1 MPTRPAVSTTAK
13 ALPDH
18 HAALAAAGSTS
29 ASVTVFG
36 GSAAGARPAK
46 LASASTGMALGRV
59 MIMSGAGGALG
70 AEMVAN
76 SRPDGHT
83 LMISSSSTLTVNPHV
98 YKNMPFDSIKS
109 FAPIVM
115 PARLNLIL
123 AVHPRHAV
131 NTVKEFVEL
140 LKAQPGKLTYASSGN
155 GTNPQLGGILFGM
168 QTGTSSLH
176 VPFGGIA
183 PALNALLGGQV
194 DYMFDSATSIPH
206 VQAGKVK
213 ALAVVGPARLPSL
226 PTVPALSELGF
237 ADMTAVNGF
246 YAVMATAGTPPDV
259 VSRLNTEIVRIM
271 RQPGVMERVNGM
283 GLVNATSTPEQL
295 GKPTGA
301 DAAAGRFTYPALLG
315 VDGARAFA
323 REQVARACEAV
334 RVLEPAPGPL
344 SALAHYAVERA
355 V

>member
-1 MPTRPAVSTTAK
+1 MNRPHSSFADAVAIS
-13 ALPDH
+13 ALL
-18 HAALAAAGSTS
+18 LAAPAAAQAFPSKPVNLV
-29 ASVTVFG
+29 VTVPAG
-36 GSAAGARPAK
+36 GSIDAVARLIAADLAPVLGQPVLVVNRP
-46 LASASTGMALGRV
+46 
-59 MIMSGAGGALG
+59 GAGGNLAG
-70 AEMVAN
+70 ESVA
-76 SRPDGHT
+76 RAAPDGHT

-213 ALAVVGPARLPSL
+213 ALAVVGPARLSSL

-259 VSRLNTEIVRIM
+259 VSRLNTEIVRVM

-295 GKPTGA
+295 GQAIA
-301 DAAAGRFTYPALLG
+301 DDLRRLG
-315 VDGARAFA
+315 PII
-323 REQVARACEAV
+323 REAKISLQ
-334 RVLEPAPGPL
+334 
-344 SALAHYAVERA
+344 
-355 V
+355 

>member
-1 MPTRPAVSTTAK
+1 
-13 ALPDH
+13 LL
-18 HAALAAAGSTS
+18 LAAPAAAQGFPSKPVNLV
-29 ASVTVFG
+29 VTVPAG
-36 GSAAGARPAK
+36 GSIDAVARLIAADLAPVLGQPVLVVNRP
-46 LASASTGMALGRV
+46 
-59 MIMSGAGGALG
+59 GAGGNLAG
-70 AEMVAN
+70 ESVA
-76 SRPDGHT
+76 RAAPDGHT

-213 ALAVVGPARLPSL
+213 ALAVVGPARLSSL

-246 YAVMATAGTPPDV
+246 YAVVATAGTPSEV

-271 RQPGVMERVNGM
+271 RQPGVMERVNSM

-295 GKPTGA
+295 GQAIA
-301 DAAAGRFTYPALLG
+301 DDLRRLG
-315 VDGARAFA
+315 PII
-323 REQVARACEAV
+323 REAKISLQ
-334 RVLEPAPGPL
+334 
-344 SALAHYAVERA
+344 
-355 V
+355 

>member
-1 MPTRPAVSTTAK
+1 MHRHDSLFAGAVAISG
-13 ALPDH
+13 LL
-18 HAALAAAGSTS
+18 LAAPAAAQGFPSKPVTLV
-29 ASVTVFG
+29 VTVPAG
-36 GSAAGARPAK
+36 GSIDAVARLIAADLAPSLGQPVLVVNRP
-46 LASASTGMALGRV
+46 
-59 MIMSGAGGALG
+59 GAGGNLAG
-70 AEMVAN
+70 ESVA
-76 SRPDGHT
+76 RAAPDGHT

-213 ALAVVGPARLPSL
+213 ALAVVGPTRLPSL
-226 PTVPALSELGF
+226 PTVPTLSELGF
-237 ADMTAVNGF
+237 ADMSAVNGF
-246 YAVMATAGTPPDV
+246 YAVVATAGTPSDV

-295 GKPTGA
+295 GQAIA
-301 DAAAGRFTYPALLG
+301 DDLRRLAPII
-315 VDGARAFA
+315 
-323 REQVARACEAV
+323 REAKISLQ
-334 RVLEPAPGPL
+334 
-344 SALAHYAVERA
+344 
-355 V
+355 

>member
-1 MPTRPAVSTTAK
+1 VNRPHSSLADAVAIS
-13 ALPDH
+13 ALL
-18 HAALAAAGSTS
+18 LAAPAAAQGFPSKPVNLV
-29 ASVTVFG
+29 VTVPAG
-36 GSAAGARPAK
+36 GSIDAVARLIAADLAPVLGQPVLVVNRP
-46 LASASTGMALGRV
+46 
-59 MIMSGAGGALG
+59 GAGGNLAG
-70 AEMVAN
+70 ESVA
-76 SRPDGHT
+76 RAAPDGHT

-206 VQAGKVK
+206 VQAGKVR
-213 ALAVVGPARLPSL
+213 ALAVVGPARLSSL

-246 YAVMATAGTPPDV
+246 YAVVATAGTPSDV

-271 RQPGVMERVNGM
+271 RQPGVMERVNSM

-295 GKPTGA
+295 GQAIA
-301 DAAAGRFTYPALLG
+301 DDLRRLG
-315 VDGARAFA
+315 PII
-323 REQVARACEAV
+323 REAKISLQ
-334 RVLEPAPGPL
+334 
-344 SALAHYAVERA
+344 
-355 V
+355 

>member
-1 MPTRPAVSTTAK
+1 
-13 ALPDH
+13 LL
-18 HAALAAAGSTS
+18 LAAPAAAQGFPSKPVNLV
-29 ASVTVFG
+29 VTVPAG
-36 GSAAGARPAK
+36 GSIDAVARLIAADLAPVLGQPVLVVNRP
-46 LASASTGMALGRV
+46 
-59 MIMSGAGGALG
+59 GAGGNLAG
-70 AEMVAN
+70 ESVA
-76 SRPDGHT
+76 RAAPDGHT

-213 ALAVVGPARLPSL
+213 ALAVVGPARLSSL

-295 GKPTGA
+295 GQAIA
-301 DAAAGRFTYPALLG
+301 DDLRRLG
-315 VDGARAFA
+315 PII
-323 REQVARACEAV
+323 REAKISLQ
-334 RVLEPAPGPL
+334 
-344 SALAHYAVERA
+344 
-355 V
+355 

>member
-1 MPTRPAVSTTAK
+1 MSFPHRLPPAGI
-13 ALPDH
+13 
-18 HAALAAAGSTS
+18 AALAASLVALPVAAQGFPSKPLNLV
-29 ASVTVFG
+29 VTVTAG
-36 GSAAGARPAK
+36 GSIDAVARLIAADLGP
-46 LASASTGMALGRV
+46 ALGQTVLVVNRP
-59 MIMSGAGGALG
+59 GAGGN
-70 AEMVAN
+70 VAGEFVA
-76 SRPDGHT
+76 RAAPDGHT
-83 LMISSSSTLTVNPHV
+83 MMISSSSTLTVNPHV

-131 NTVKEFVEL
+131 NNVKEFVDL
-140 LKAQPGKLTYASSGN
+140 LKAQPGKLTFGSSGN

-183 PALNALLGGQV
+183 PALNALLAGQV

-226 PTVPALSELGF
+226 PSVATLSELGF

-246 YAVMATAGTPPDV
+246 YAVVAAAGTPADV
-259 VSRLNTEIVRIM
+259 VARLNSEIVRIM
-271 RQPGVMERVNGM
+271 RQQVVMDRVNAM
-283 GLVNATSTPEQL
+283 GLVNTTSTPEQL
-295 GKPTGA
+295 GQAIA
-301 DAAAGRFTYPALLG
+301 DDLRRIGPII
-315 VDGARAFA
+315 
-323 REQVARACEAV
+323 REAKISIQ
-334 RVLEPAPGPL
+334 
-344 SALAHYAVERA
+344 
-355 V
+355 

>member
-1 MPTRPAVSTTAK
+1 MKLRLASSACCAMLTVSLQSIPAAAQGFPSRPLNLVVTVTAGGSIDAVARM
-13 ALPDH
+13 
-18 HAALAAAGSTS
+18 LAADLG
-29 ASVTVFG
+29 
-36 GSAAGARPAK
+36 P
-46 LASASTGMALGRV
+46 ALGQPVLVVNRP
-59 MIMSGAGGALG
+59 GAGGN
-70 AEMVAN
+70 VAGEHVA
-76 SRPDGHT
+76 RATPDGHT

-98 YKNMPFDSIKS
+98 YKTMPFDSIKS

-131 NTVKEFVEL
+131 NNVKEFVEL
-140 LKAQPGKLTYASSGN
+140 LKSQPGRLTFGSSGN

-183 PALNALLGGQV
+183 VALNALLGGQV

-226 PTVPALSELGF
+226 PSVATLSELGF
-237 ADMTAVNGF
+237 ADMTVVNGF
-246 YAVMATAGTPPDV
+246 YAVVATAGTPPDV
-259 VSRLNTEIVRIM
+259 VARLNTEMVRIM
-271 RQPGVMERVNGM
+271 RQPVSMDRVNAM

-295 GKPTGA
+295 GQAIA
-301 DAAAGRFTYPALLG
+301 DDLRRLG
-315 VDGARAFA
+315 PIIK
-323 REQVARACEAV
+323 EAKIS
-334 RVLEPAPGPL
+334 LQ
-344 SALAHYAVERA
+344 
-355 V
+355 

>member
-1 MPTRPAVSTTAK
+1 
-13 ALPDH
+13 LL
-18 HAALAAAGSTS
+18 LAAPAAAQGFPSKPVNLV
-29 ASVTVFG
+29 VTVPAG
-36 GSAAGARPAK
+36 GSIDAVARLIAADLAPVLGQPVLVVNRP
-46 LASASTGMALGRV
+46 
-59 MIMSGAGGALG
+59 GAGGNLAG
-70 AEMVAN
+70 ESVA
-76 SRPDGHT
+76 RAAPDGHT

-206 VQAGKVK
+206 VQAGKVR
-213 ALAVVGPARLPSL
+213 ALAVVGPARLSSL

-246 YAVMATAGTPPDV
+246 YAVVATAGTPSEV

-271 RQPGVMERVNGM
+271 RQPGVTERVNSM

-295 GKPTGA
+295 GQAIA
-301 DAAAGRFTYPALLG
+301 DDLRRLG
-315 VDGARAFA
+315 PII
-323 REQVARACEAV
+323 REAKISLQ
-334 RVLEPAPGPL
+334 
-344 SALAHYAVERA
+344 
-355 V
+355 

>member
-1 MPTRPAVSTTAK
+1 M
-13 ALPDH
+13 
-18 HAALAAAGSTS
+18 LAAEIAAR
-29 ASVTVFG
+29 AS
-36 GSAAGARPAK
+36 
-46 LASASTGMALGRV
+46 
-59 MIMSGAGGALG
+59 
-70 AEMVAN
+70 
-76 SRPDGHT
+76 PDGY
-83 LMISSSSTLTVNPHV
+83 TVHLGQLGSFGAAPSLLKSLS
-98 YKNMPFDSIKS
+98 YDPIKS

-213 ALAVVGPARLPSL
+213 ALAVVGPARLSSL

-246 YAVMATAGTPPDV
+246 YAVMATAGTPADV

-295 GKPTGA
+295 GQAIA
-301 DAAAGRFTYPALLG
+301 DDLRRLG
-315 VDGARAFA
+315 PII
-323 REQVARACEAV
+323 REAKISLQ
-334 RVLEPAPGPL
+334 
-344 SALAHYAVERA
+344 
-355 V
+355 

>member
-1 MPTRPAVSTTAK
+1 MRSLAITA
-13 ALPDH
+13 
-18 HAALAAAGSTS
+18 AALLAAPAAAQGFPSKPVNLV
-29 ASVTVFG
+29 VTVPAG
-36 GSAAGARPAK
+36 GSIDAVARLIAADLAPVLGQPVLVVNRP
-46 LASASTGMALGRV
+46 
-59 MIMSGAGGALG
+59 GAGGNLAG
-70 AEMVAN
+70 ESVA
-76 SRPDGHT
+76 RAAPDGHT

-246 YAVMATAGTPPDV
+246 YAVMATAGTPADV

-295 GKPTGA
+295 GQAIA
-301 DAAAGRFTYPALLG
+301 DDLRRLAPII
-315 VDGARAFA
+315 
-323 REQVARACEAV
+323 REAKISLQ
-334 RVLEPAPGPL
+334 
-344 SALAHYAVERA
+344 
-355 V
+355 

>member
-1 MPTRPAVSTTAK
+1 MPT
-13 ALPDH
+13 LP
-18 HAALAAAGSTS
+18 ALAAEAWPSRPIRMVVPFAPG
-29 ASVTVFG
+29 G
-36 GSAAGARPAK
+36 GSDVTGRIIGQKLSELLAQSVVVDNRPGAASMLGTDLVARAAGDGYTLLLADLALTINPAYFVKQPPADPAK
-46 LASASTGMALGRV
+46 AFTGVALV
-59 MIMSGAGGALG
+59 
-70 AEMVAN
+70 AET
-76 SRPDGHT
+76 PYI
-83 LMISSSSTLTVNPHV
+83 LMVNPGV
-98 YKNMPFDSIKS
+98 
-109 FAPIVM
+109 
-115 PARLNLIL
+115 PAGTI
-123 AVHPRHAV
+123 
-131 NTVKEFVEL
+131 KEFIAL
-140 LKAQPGKLTYASSGN
+140 AKAQPGKLTYASSGN

-213 ALAVVGPARLPSL
+213 ALAVVGQARLSSL

-295 GKPTGA
+295 GQAIA
-301 DAAAGRFTYPALLG
+301 DDLRRLG
-315 VDGARAFA
+315 PII
-323 REQVARACEAV
+323 REAKISLQ
-334 RVLEPAPGPL
+334 
-344 SALAHYAVERA
+344 
-355 V
+355 

>member
-1 MPTRPAVSTTAK
+1 
-13 ALPDH
+13 
-18 HAALAAAGSTS
+18 
-29 ASVTVFG
+29 
-36 GSAAGARPAK
+36 
-46 LASASTGMALGRV
+46 
-59 MIMSGAGGALG
+59 
-70 AEMVAN
+70 
-76 SRPDGHT
+76 
-83 LMISSSSTLTVNPHV
+83 VNPHV

-213 ALAVVGPARLPSL
+213 ALAVVGPARLSSL

-246 YAVMATAGTPPDV
+246 YAVMATAGTPADV

-295 GKPTGA
+295 GQAIA
-301 DAAAGRFTYPALLG
+301 DDLRRLG
-315 VDGARAFA
+315 PII
-323 REQVARACEAV
+323 REAKISLQ
-334 RVLEPAPGPL
+334 
-344 SALAHYAVERA
+344 
-355 V
+355 

>member
-1 MPTRPAVSTTAK
+1 MNRPHVSFAGAVAIP
-13 ALPDH
+13 ALL
-18 HAALAAAGSTS
+18 LAAPAAAQGFPSKPVNLV
-29 ASVTVFG
+29 VTVPAG
-36 GSAAGARPAK
+36 GSIDAVARLIAADLAPVLGQPVLVVNRP
-46 LASASTGMALGRV
+46 
-59 MIMSGAGGALG
+59 GAGGNLAG
-70 AEMVAN
+70 ESVA
-76 SRPDGHT
+76 RAAPDGHT

-213 ALAVVGPARLPSL
+213 ALAVVGPARLSSL

-246 YAVMATAGTPPDV
+246 YAVMATAGTPADV

-295 GKPTGA
+295 GQAIA
-301 DAAAGRFTYPALLG
+301 DDLRRLG
-315 VDGARAFA
+315 PII
-323 REQVARACEAV
+323 REATISLQ
-334 RVLEPAPGPL
+334 
-344 SALAHYAVERA
+344 
-355 V
+355 

>member
-1 MPTRPAVSTTAK
+1 MNRPHSSFADAIAIS
-13 ALPDH
+13 ALL
-18 HAALAAAGSTS
+18 LAAPAAAQGFPSKPVNLV
-29 ASVTVFG
+29 VTVPAG
-36 GSAAGARPAK
+36 GSIDAVARLIAADLSPVLGQPVLVVNRP
-46 LASASTGMALGRV
+46 
-59 MIMSGAGGALG
+59 GAGGNLAG
-70 AEMVAN
+70 DSVA
-76 SRPDGHT
+76 RAAPDGHT

-194 DYMFDSATSIPH
+194 DYMFDSA
-206 VQAGKVK
+206 
-213 ALAVVGPARLPSL
+213 ARLPSL

-295 GKPTGA
+295 GQAIA
-301 DAAAGRFTYPALLG
+301 DDLRRLG
-315 VDGARAFA
+315 PII
-323 REQVARACEAV
+323 REAKISLQ
-334 RVLEPAPGPL
+334 
-344 SALAHYAVERA
+344 
-355 V
+355 